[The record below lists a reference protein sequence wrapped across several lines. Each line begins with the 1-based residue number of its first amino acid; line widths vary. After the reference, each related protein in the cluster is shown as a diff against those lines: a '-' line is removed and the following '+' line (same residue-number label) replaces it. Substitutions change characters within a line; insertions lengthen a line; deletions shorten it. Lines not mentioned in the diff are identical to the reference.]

1 MPNSRNPDIFE
12 KLLVNS
18 VFDYRIDNGL
28 EQMITV
34 KGLRR
39 FLSEMYPYW

>member
-39 FLSEMYPYW
+39 LLSEMYPY

>member
-1 MPNSRNPDIFE
+1 MPNSRYTDIFE
-12 KLLVNS
+12 KLSLNS
-18 VFDYRIDNGL
+18 VFDYRFYNEP

-39 FLSEMYPYW
+39 LLSEMYPC